1 MTGATAGGRADRHD
15 RETRTAMTL
24 HEIRPNRS
32 RQQSTRDATE
42 RRILVALSHPSD
54 RRSIELALDRLG
66 LAVRS
71 TADESTTSIMLTS
84 YEPDVVLIDARE
96 VYPAVT
102 PLATRLRETSRI
114 GVVVIGGN
122 SRDQRFAALR
132 FGADD
137 VLPTDTA
144 ADEIALR
151 CTNIAARVSCNESVA
166 TPPIETLRTFGPL
179 VVDVNRRQI
188 HVNGHL
194 VPSTRLE
201 FDLFA
206 RICRTPDQVVTRVEL
221 IESVWGPNWFGDSH
235 VVDVHLSNLRRK
247 LRQRC
252 AAVDYWHTVRGVG
265 FRLSDDLNTST
276 DERAGA
282 LVRRAG

>member
-1 MTGATAGGRADRHD
+1 MAVSDQTDTFHD
-15 RETRTAMTL
+15 TRTAMTL
-24 HEIRPNRS
+24 HDIRPNRS
-32 RQQSTRDATE
+32 RRLATRTATE

-54 RRSIELALDRLG
+54 RRSIELALDRIG
-66 LAVRS
+66 HVVRS
-71 TADESTTSIMLTS
+71 TADEVTTSAMLTS
-84 YEPDVVLIDARE
+84 YRPDVVVIDARE

-102 PLATRLRETSRI
+102 PLAGRLRELPHV
-114 GVVVIGGN
+114 GVIVMGGN
-122 SRDQRFAALR
+122 NREQRLAALR

-137 VLPTDTA
+137 VVATDTA

-151 CTNIAARVSCNESVA
+151 CTNIASRVACGEVDVSPTVEAS
-166 TPPIETLRTFGPL
+166 RTFGPV
-179 VVDVNRRQI
+179 VVDFNRREI

-194 VPSTRLE
+194 VPSTKLE

-252 AAVDYWHTVRGVG
+252 AAVDYWYTVRGVG
-265 FRLSDDLNTST
+265 FRLSDDLTART
-276 DERAGA
+276 DERVES